1 MYYEFLKTK
10 CSLNIYKNSQGL
22 INADVVAHAYR
33 ASTGEIETG
42 GSRIQD
48 HLWLYETLLSIS
60 KEGERTY
67 VNLEEMRTRI
77 ILESHPF

>member
-10 CSLNIYKNSQGL
+10 YSLNICKNSQGI

-33 ASTGEIETG
+33 AGTGEIETE

-48 HLWLYETLLSIS
+48 LL
-60 KEGERTY
+60 
-67 VNLEEMRTRI
+67 
-77 ILESHPF
+77 